1 MIKTKSNFKLFDE
14 DIIPK
19 FYCLMVPYSFIVV
32 FNQTTF
38 IFLIAHKPHQLFSQL
53 TTTFFTT
60 IAKPTQTLS
69 REQM

>member
-53 TTTFFTT
+53 TTHDNFFHNHS
-60 IAKPTQTLS
+60 QTNTDP
-69 REQM
+69 